1 MKKLL
6 LITIPVLI
14 ATAFNA
20 RAAPSKSSTQN
31 FSYLSGGLQV
41 SKYNHKLPTELDSV
55 DHSPSD
61 TMTGAYLRGSW
72 NFTDNFFLETRGD
85 AVSKNDLTI
94 STGLLGLGYFY
105 PVNDSF
111 TVYGLLGGSSA
122 EVELNLISNGN
133 VNYRETGF
141 TGEVGARYQVMSQ
154 WTIEPAVR
162 MASYDD
168 NMYEYRLGNIVG
180 LNEHVSLEGNLVHRN
195 YTSDR
200 ANDGLKETAYQ
211 FCVRYSF

>member
-6 LITIPVLI
+6 LITTPVLI

-20 RAAPSKSSTQN
+20 SAASSKSSTQN

-41 SKYNHKLPTELDSV
+41 SKYNHKLPTEVNSA

-105 PVNDSF
+105 PVNDAF

-133 VNYRETGF
+133 INYRETGF
-141 TGEVGARYQVMSQ
+141 TGEVGARYQVMSL

-162 MASYDD
+162 MANYDD

-200 ANDGLKETAYQ
+200 ANNGLKETAYQ
-211 FCVRYSF
+211 FGVRYSF

>member
-6 LITIPVLI
+6 LITTPVLI

-20 RAAPSKSSTQN
+20 NAAPSKSPTQN

-41 SKYNHKLPTELDSV
+41 SKFNDKLFTEVDSA

-61 TMTGAYLRGSW
+61 TMTGAHLRGSW

-105 PVNDSF
+105 PVNDAF

-122 EVELNLISNGN
+122 EAEINLVSNRN
-133 VNYRETGF
+133 INYKETGF
-141 TGEVGARYQVMSQ
+141 TGEVGARYQVMSN
-154 WTIEPAVR
+154 WTVESAVR
-162 MASYDD
+162 VANYDD

-180 LNEHVSLEGNLVHRN
+180 LTERVSLEGNLVHRDYN
-195 YTSDR
+195 SDK
-200 ANDGLKETAYQ
+200 ADDGIKEIAYQ
-211 FCVRYSF
+211 FGVRYSF